1 MSHDEW
7 LERADIY
14 ALGALDG
21 EELGRF
27 EDHLD
32 SGCEECDRHVREA
45 REVLLQIPRSLPQ
58 FDGPSPEAKRRLME
72 QLAAEASARP
82 ARIMHPRTGRGL
94 NWGRVGI
101 AASVALLIG
110 LAGFTAWDDWNH
122 RAQLRDTTAEAV
134 YLRAQLVQRKD
145 VIRYLEDPEV
155 AIIPLT
161 GLAPSPSATG
171 RVLWRASDRSGYLL
185 ARGLPPAPAGK
196 KYAVWAIASTG
207 PVPAGLFTDEEIRRA
222 PFRLPR
228 QNTALDVSYR
238 EFAVTLEPATGSP
251 QPTGPMHL
259 RGALAAGG
267 RIPDHELGPRMARI
281 AASAEGVE

>member
-58 FDGPSPEAKRRLME
+58 SGGPSPEAKRRLME
-72 QLAAEASARP
+72 QLAAEASVRP
-82 ARIMHPRTGRGL
+82 ARIMHPRAGRGL
-94 NWGRVGI
+94 NWGRVGL

-134 YLRAQLVQRKD
+134 QLRAQLVQRKD

-161 GLAPSPSATG
+161 GLAPSPAPPVESSGERPTG
-171 RVLWRASDRSGYLL
+171 RGIFWPAASPPPRPERNTRSGPSPRA
-185 ARGLPPAPAGK
+185 ARSRRGCSRTRRSAVLPS
-196 KYAVWAIASTG
+196 AS
-207 PVPAGLFTDEEIRRA
+207 PRRVPLSTCR
-222 PFRLPR
+222 
-228 QNTALDVSYR
+228 TAS
-238 EFAVTLEPATGSP
+238 SP
-251 QPTGPMHL
+251 
-259 RGALAAGG
+259 
-267 RIPDHELGPRMARI
+267 
-281 AASAEGVE
+281 